1 MYRFRGFWFQ
11 NHYFSQYVRWLY
23 LVFCFFVFSQFRLY
37 VFEDAPGF
45 PVFVN
50 NTVDTITIRWSPIYL
65 QSATY
70 TVNIRPG
77 EETTWMNATCKQ
89 TIWNNKCTVTGTVAE
104 VVGLEEDSA
113 YHFRVYANYRGVRSD
128 ASLPSGAFRTAG
140 DVELCGFMSFCHVM
154 EVFPS
159 CTVFRDI

>member
-1 MYRFRGFWFQ
+1 MFVCLF
-11 NHYFSQYVRWLY
+11 V
-23 LVFCFFVFSQFRLY
+23 CFFFSQFRLY

-65 QSATY
+65 QPATY

-140 DVELCGFMSFCHVM
+140 DVELYGFMSCCHVM

-159 CTVFRDI
+159 CNVFRDI

>member
-23 LVFCFFVFSQFRLY
+23 FVFVCFFFSQFRLY

-65 QSATY
+65 QPATY

-140 DVELCGFMSFCHVM
+140 DVELYGFMSCCHVM

-159 CTVFRDI
+159 CNVFRDI